1 MKLTFCLTLF
11 FALHISAKTMGQ
23 RITIEARAA
32 RLESVF
38 EEIKLQTGYTF
49 VYRDDLMA
57 QSRKVDLHLQDAT
70 LKEVLEVCFKNQ
82 PFTYSITQTAVVLRK
97 KEDEPPVTAPAP
109 VQQEVIIRGKVTD
122 EKGEPIPG
130 ASVALAGQSKGVATR
145 TDGSFE
151 LKTDQDNVQL
161 QISSIGFKTQTINA
175 SSKSVV
181 RVILKTTDQSLSQV
195 VVTGMFTRNKNSF
208 SGKTDVYTGEQL
220 KTVSNNNVVQALR
233 TLDPSFL
240 VMENNMAGSNPNVL
254 PTIELRGQS
263 AISSNDLRDQFSGDP
278 NQPLFMLDGFEASLR
293 QIVDLDI
300 NRIASITVLK
310 DAASTAI
317 YGSRAANGVVV
328 VETIRTGAGK
338 VTLSYT
344 HDLSVDAPDLT
355 SYNMMNAREKLE
367 FEKLAGRYV
376 ANGVFDQPI
385 DQFLYYDSLYS
396 RRLQDVERGVNTYWL
411 NEPVRTGITQR
422 HSLYAGGG
430 SGPITFDAGGSYR
443 KVQGVMKGSG
453 RDEWSGRLTLGY
465 RTGKV
470 NISNS
475 VFVQGYSSTE
485 SPYGSFSTWVN
496 TNPYFEKLP
505 SYEPYLDKT
514 RDKTNSNWNNLMVKN
529 PLYAAAVGN
538 YDKSKSLNITNNLN
552 LTADVTDALRISG
565 GLQLAS
571 NNLTGEVYRSPR
583 DLQFDKTDPSRK
595 GTYNNT
601 KTNTF
606 NYAAWL
612 MLTYYKMLGKH
623 MINANLRSDISE
635 VKNKR
640 ESYLLEGFP
649 MTANGNPR
657 FAFDYALGSV
667 PGFTTNISRKNK
679 VLGSVNYSYDN
690 RYSFDGTVAYD
701 GSTSFGAANK
711 YSPFYSVGARWN
723 LAKEGFLKNTTW
735 INQLSLR
742 ANIGVTGNQNFNA
755 FSSISTYVYNGAAY
769 VNAVGLNLATKG
781 NVNLQWQNTTEKST
795 GMDAAFLGG
804 RLKLSLDYY
813 EKRTS
818 PLVIAVSL
826 PASTG
831 LTNYPFNAGTLT
843 TKGQE
848 FRLSYSIIANQE
860 KGITWTLSAT
870 GSHYTS
876 RYSDLNKYLDV
887 VNDKLREANAL
898 VQYRDGY
905 APDDLWAVPSLGID
919 PATGREIFLK
929 KNGTQTFDYDYKD
942 RVVMGNTR
950 PNIQGVVSS
959 YLSVKNF
966 VLNLSCRYIQG
977 QDAFNTALYDK
988 VENISFEKMA
998 NYNQDKR
1005 ALYERWKK
1013 PGDQTQFKGISIYDK
1028 SYMSSRFVQ
1037 EENTFSLES
1046 ASLSYTFRDKAW
1058 LRNMHLSN
1066 IRLMGMTNELF
1077 RISTIKRER
1086 GISYPYARTFSF
1098 TLSASLL

>member
-1 MKLTFCLTLF
+1 MKLTSCLLLF

-82 PFTYSITQTAVVLRK
+82 PFTYSITQNTVVLRK
-97 KEDEPPVTAPAP
+97 KDEEPPAPVPVP

-130 ASVALAGQSKGVATR
+130 ASIAVAGQSMGVATR

-161 QISSIGFKTQTINA
+161 QISSIGFKTQTIHA

-181 RVILKTTDQSLSQV
+181 RITLKTTDQSLSQV

-208 SGKTDVYTGEQL
+208 AGSTAVYSGEQL

-240 VMENNMAGSNPNVL
+240 VMENNIAGSNPNVL

-263 AISSNDLRDQFSGDP
+263 AISSNNLRDQFAGDP
-278 NQPLFMLDGFEASLR
+278 NQPLFILDGFEATLR

-300 NRIASITVLK
+300 NRIASITILK

-328 VETIRTGAGK
+328 VETIRAGAGK
-338 VTLSYT
+338 VTMTYT
-344 HDLSVDAPDLT
+344 SDLSVDAPDLS

-367 FEKLAGRYV
+367 FEKLAGRYI
-376 ANGVFDQPI
+376 ANGVFDGAM
-385 DQFLYYDSLYS
+385 DQYLYYDSLYS

-430 SGPITFDAGGSYR
+430 SGPVTFDAGGSYR

-453 RDEWSGRLTLGY
+453 RNEWSGRLTLGY

-475 VFVQGYSSTE
+475 TFISGYTSAE
-485 SPYGSFSTWVN
+485 SPYGTFSTWVN
-496 TNPYFEKLP
+496 TNPYYEKLP
-505 SYEPYLDKT
+505 AYEPYLDKT
-514 RDKTNSNWNNLMVKN
+514 RNKTNANTNNLWVKN
-529 PLYAAAVGN
+529 PMYAVALGN
-538 YDKSKSLNITNNLN
+538 YDKNKSLNITNNLG

-565 GLQLAS
+565 ALQLATT
-571 NNLTGEVYRSPR
+571 NTVNEVYTSPR
-583 DLQFDKTDPSRK
+583 DLAFAQTDPSKK
-595 GTYNNT
+595 GTYANA
-601 KTNTF
+601 KTSSF

-612 MLTYYKMLGKH
+612 MLTYYKMLGQH
-623 MINANLRSDISE
+623 MINANVRSDISE
-635 VKNKR
+635 NKNQL
-640 ESYLLEGFP
+640 ESYRLEGFP
-649 MTANGNPR
+649 NTANGNPR
-657 FAFDYALGSV
+657 FAFNYAQGSLPYYV
-667 PGFTTNISRKNK
+667 TNISRKNK
-679 VLGSVNYSYDN
+679 ILASVNYSYDN
-690 RYSFDGTVAYD
+690 RYSVDGTIAYD
-701 GSTSFGAANK
+701 GSTSFGTANK

-735 INQLSLR
+735 ISQLSLR
-742 ANIGVTGNQNFNA
+742 TNFGVTGNQNFNA
-755 FSSISTYVYNGAAY
+755 FSSVSTYVYNGAAY
-769 VNAVGLNLATKG
+769 VNTVGLNLATKG
-781 NVNLQWQNTTEKST
+781 NVNLQWQNTAEKSA
-795 GMDAAFLGG
+795 GIDAGFFGG
-804 RLKLSLDYY
+804 RLKLTLDYY

-831 LTNYPFNAGTLT
+831 LSNYPFNAGTLT

-848 FRLSYSIIANQE
+848 FKVSYSVIANQQ

-876 RYSDLNKYLDV
+876 RYSDLDKYLGA
-887 VNDKLREANAL
+887 VNDKLRASNSL

-905 APDDLWAVPSLGID
+905 APDDIWAVPSLGID
-919 PATGREIFLK
+919 PSTGREIFLK
-929 KNGTQTFDYDYKD
+929 KDGTQTYDYDYKD
-942 RVVMGNTR
+942 RIVVGNSR
-950 PNIQGVVSS
+950 PQLQGVLSS

-966 VLNLSCRYIQG
+966 QLNLSCRYIQG
-977 QDAFNTALYDK
+977 QDAFNSALYDK
-988 VENISFEKMA
+988 VENISFDKMA

-1013 PGDQTQFKGISIYDK
+1013 PGDVTQFKGVSIYDK
-1028 SYMSSRFVQ
+1028 SYMSSRFMQ

-1046 ASLSYTFRDKAW
+1046 ASLTYTFRDKAW
-1058 LRNMHLSN
+1058 LRSMHLAN